1 MNGTALHH
9 LASEKSCRDT
19 EYRGMNPVR
28 LLAFATP
35 GAGGVEETHL
45 RGLLENF
52 RADIFPFDRRAKMR
66 TFLGLLD
73 AIRRGDHDLIVMEG
87 SGIAGGAAVLLG
99 RLLFGARYVVSSGDA
114 VGPFV
119 AMRWPL
125 LAPIFSLYE
134 RLLCRAASGFIGRTP
149 YLAGRALGFG
159 SPRAMTAAG
168 WAPFEYA
175 PGTLARSRDRIR
187 EKLGIPADGLVAGIV
202 GTLIWTKSVGYC
214 YGLELVEAVRR
225 CDRANVYAL
234 IIGEGDGRTRL
245 ERVAGD
251 ELGAK
256 IIFTGS
262 VPHDQVPH
270 YLAAMDIASLP
281 QSVDRVGS
289 FRYTTKLSEYL
300 AAGLPVITGQIPLAY
315 DLDEGWLWRLPGSAP
330 WDERYIDA
338 LAKLIARVDAREL
351 MSKRRAAL
359 SRMREFD
366 RDRQVAR
373 VTEFINELLFE

>member
-1 MNGTALHH
+1 M
-9 LASEKSCRDT
+9 
-19 EYRGMNPVR
+19 
-28 LLAFATP
+28 
-35 GAGGVEETHL
+35 
-45 RGLLENF
+45 
-52 RADIFPFDRRAKMR
+52 
-66 TFLGLLD
+66 
-73 AIRRGDHDLIVMEG
+73 
-87 SGIAGGAAVLLG
+87 
-99 RLLFGARYVVSSGDA
+99 
-114 VGPFV
+114 
-119 AMRWPL
+119 
-125 LAPIFSLYE
+125 
-134 RLLCRAASGFIGRTP
+134 
-149 YLAGRALGFG
+149 
-159 SPRAMTAAG
+159 
-168 WAPFEYA
+168 
-175 PGTLARSRDRIR
+175 
-187 EKLGIPADGLVAGIV
+187 
-202 GTLIWTKSVGYC
+202 
-214 YGLELVEAVRR
+214 RR